1 MFNRAVQR
9 GYVTINP
16 AEKDREGES
25 IRGFDSRPR
34 LFSIVNPSIIIF

>member
-16 AEKDREGES
+16 AEKIAKAKVFAGS
-25 IRGFDSRPR
+25 IPRPR
-34 LFSIVNPSIIIF
+34 LFS